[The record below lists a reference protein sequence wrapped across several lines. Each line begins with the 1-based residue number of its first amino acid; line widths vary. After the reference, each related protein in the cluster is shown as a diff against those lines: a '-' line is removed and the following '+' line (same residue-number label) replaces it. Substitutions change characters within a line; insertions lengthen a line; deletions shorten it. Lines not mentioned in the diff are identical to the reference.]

1 MSILTSIP
9 RLKPLHT
16 STLNSPPPPPHPTP
30 LYHTP
35 APLQN
40 PPLTLPSLTPH
51 HSPFITHPS
60 SLSLHR
66 SPLTIHHTPLFPHC
80 FSLIIHPSS
89 HASKSPFFAYFCQKE
104 VPILQYIAFSTT
116 KCVFLLNVKLFSSL
130 KKLYNL

>member
-1 MSILTSIP
+1 MSIRTSIP

-16 STLNSPPPPPHPTP
+16 STLNAPPPPPHPTP

-40 PPLTLPSLTPH
+40 PPPLTLPSLTPH
-51 HSPFITHPS
+51 HSPFIALPS
-60 SLSLHR
+60 
-66 SPLTIHHTPLFPHC
+66 PFTTPLFPHC

-89 HASKSPFFAYFCQKE
+89 HASKSQFFAYFCQKD

-116 KCVFLLNVKLFSSL
+116 KCVFLLNVRLFSSL